1 MVTVYLFLFVV
12 SLVSGLCAIIGFA
25 GGIVLAP
32 VLLYIYPYIFST
44 PHLSVQD
51 ITNITII
58 HSFIASGGGT
68 ILHYRMYKEI
78 NIEAI
83 RLGIVPV
90 IIGSLLG
97 TSISLKGHNVFV
109 YIALFIMTFT
119 AFLAS
124 IINKKDNTNPDNS
137 VRYRLFYIVISFLI
151 PFVSNITGLGGGFIF
166 MAVNTY
172 VENWNI
178 FVAGAT
184 SLTFNAISALCGF
197 LFRLLEHEI
206 HFNFLIVVTVAATI
220 SSVLAVIISHK
231 LNTKFLKFLLNL
243 FIIYT
248 LIRTLWEILY
258 SLKLF

>member
-1 MVTVYLFLFVV
+1 MLGIYLFLFVV
-12 SLVSGLCAIIGFA
+12 SLISGLCAIIGFA
-25 GGIVLAP
+25 GGIILAP
-32 VLLYIYPYIFST
+32 ILFYIYPHIFSN
-44 PHLSVQD
+44 PSLSVQD

-68 ILHYRMYKEI
+68 LLHYKIYKEI
-78 NIEAI
+78 NMDAVKV
-83 RLGIVPV
+83 GIIPV
-90 IIGSLLG
+90 IIGSTLG
-97 TSISLKGHNVFV
+97 TFVSLKGHNVFV
-109 YIALFIMTFT
+109 YVALFIMTFT

-124 IINKKDNTNPDNS
+124 VIKKNSPNTDNAFK
-137 VRYRLFYIVISFLI
+137 YRLFYIIMSFLI

-197 LFRLLEHEI
+197 LFRLLEHKI

-231 LNTKFLKFLLNL
+231 LNTKLLKFLLNV

-248 LIRTLWEILY
+248 LIRTLWEIFY
-258 SLKLF
+258 TLKLF